1 MPGARAVAGL
11 VGESFRGEVLGY
23 FEVPSQV
30 LGRAGEELLPEGRLG
45 NRVEREVAADDGER
59 FCVLL
64 YAFLVEFLFREF
76 AAREIPFRRIDLS
89 QPSFVPPRASADKD
103 FPLGQGADFRSEA
116 LPIER
121 RDALEKIGLRGQY
134 FSRALLREGEHL
146 GYDRREFLIDNRGR
160 GA

>member
-1 MPGARAVAGL
+1 MPGTRAVAGL

-30 LGRAGEELLPEGRLG
+30 RWRASEELLPEGRLG

-59 FCVLL
+59 FCALL
-64 YAFLVEFLFREF
+64 YAFLVEFLLREF
-76 AAREIPFRRIDLS
+76 AACEIPFRRIDLL
-89 QPSFVPPRASADKD
+89 PPRAGADED
-103 FPLGQGADFRSEA
+103 FPLGQCADFRSET

-121 RDALEKIGLRGQY
+121 RDALEKIGLRGHY

-146 GYDRREFLIDNRGR
+146 TKVSTRVPN
-160 GA
+160 

>member
-1 MPGARAVAGL
+1 MSGAGAVAGL

-30 LGRAGEELLPEGRLG
+30 PGRAGEEPLPERRLG

-59 FCVLL
+59 FCVLQ
-64 YAFLVEFLFREF
+64 YAFLVEFLLREF

-89 QPSFVPPRASADKD
+89 QPSFVPPRAGADKD
-103 FPLGQGADFRSEA
+103 FPLGQGADLRGEA

-121 RDALEKIGLRGQY
+121 RDALEKIGLRGHRL
-134 FSRALLREGEHL
+134 SRALLRGSKHGGL
-146 GYDRREFLIDNRGR
+146 CS
-160 GA
+160 